1 MQTARM
7 LLEEKAKELRSKA
20 MNIPGRISS
29 TLREQDIE
37 DIVHN
42 AFLSAVRSIDNFRGE
57 SNLRSWFYTIVIN
70 ATKNYLKRNRE
81 ILIDEE
87 MFIDLVDRSFI
98 DNANP
103 EQLLIAKRMQ
113 NSYWKAYRML

>member
-81 ILIDEE
+81 I
-87 MFIDLVDRSFI
+87 F
-98 DNANP
+98 
-103 EQLLIAKRMQ
+103 
-113 NSYWKAYRML
+113 